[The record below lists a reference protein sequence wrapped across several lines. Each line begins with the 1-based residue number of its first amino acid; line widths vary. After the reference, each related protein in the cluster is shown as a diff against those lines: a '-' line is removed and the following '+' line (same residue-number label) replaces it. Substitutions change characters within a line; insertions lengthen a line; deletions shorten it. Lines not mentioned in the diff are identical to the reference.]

1 MAVNTLAQASS
12 SPLQRILR
20 ELAGPERA
28 RAAGMIGFIGALHI
42 VGWGLL
48 LMVAG
53 GHHQAGA
60 WAFGIGTVALVGIIG
75 IFRRMRH
82 GDHDEATLEEQ
93 LANRG
98 LLNRIL
104 GRVMRAI
111 TKPWQMYPVGVA
123 FGVGFDTV
131 TEVALLIIA
140 GSTVAAGLPWYA
152 MSKNAGLA
160 ASAPPTATP
169 ADLL

>member
-20 ELAGPERA
+20 DLTGPERA

-111 TKPWQMYPVGVA
+111 TKPWQTGWRGVRR
-123 FGVGFDTV
+123 GFRHGDRGRATDHRRGYCRGRAALVRDVEERWSGRERPTDGDTC
-131 TEVALLIIA
+131 
-140 GSTVAAGLPWYA
+140 
-152 MSKNAGLA
+152 
-160 ASAPPTATP
+160 
-169 ADLL
+169 